1 MTELQCLRLSEPST
15 EVRAA
20 KQENLKPFYV
30 DLDGDVVS
38 VRNWIDVARTI
49 VHWLINTGKLSE
61 FQLPV
66 PYANYPH
73 RTFIG
78 SDPSL
83 FYTRTERDRAEDL
96 GNGMFLNTQAGA
108 ELLMDNCRSL
118 LEKCGVAPETV
129 CVGWDQNF

>member
-1 MTELQCLRLSEPST
+1 MTKIQCLKLSDPAT

-20 KQENLKPFYV
+20 RHENLKPVSV
-30 DLDGDVVS
+30 DLNGQIVS
-38 VRNWIDVARTI
+38 ARNWIDVARKV
-49 VHWLINTGKLSE
+49 VHWLIGTGRLTESR
-61 FQLPV
+61 LPV

-78 SDPSL
+78 SDPSR
-83 FYTRTERDRAEDL
+83 FHTRTERDRAEDL

-108 ELLMDNCRSL
+108 ELLMDNCRLL

-129 CVGWDQNF
+129 CVRWNRGS